1 MENVKSFILKDICKS
16 FGEKS
21 VLLGINLSFA
31 RGKVYALLGENGS
44 GKSTLA
50 KILSGEIK
58 ADCGK
63 IFGISDNSENSEYQI
78 ELKINSPKD
87 SLKYKIGIV
96 SQNPTVCKDLQVWE
110 NIFLGDGKTLSPFF
124 ANKKKFLGQIEN
136 QLLDLG
142 FSLDLKK
149 KGKDCRASEKFFV
162 CLARALFL
170 EKDILILDEPTA
182 SLSKNE
188 KEILFNI
195 IKRFKNAG
203 KIVVLITHN
212 REEALSLA
220 DEVVFL
226 QKGKAPLVGKEARK
240 RLEGFS
246 FGGAGGAQASSEN
259 VASRESS
266 VSLGEFGVQA
276 GSENAASREN
286 SVSLGESAVQA
297 VSENAASRENSVS
310 LGEFGV
316 QASSENA
323 ASRES
328 SVSLGETGAQAGS
341 ENAAS
346 RESSAFLG
354 ESGVQAG
361 SENVTSQG
369 TSRFLGKSATQ
380 VNSKK
385 SPIFAVKNLCAYETP
400 LSRIENLSFAVEA
413 GKITCVKGQWETG
426 LSLLEDVVSG
436 MKTFSKG
443 EIFFAGKWYKE
454 KDKFD
459 TRLLRQKGTSI
470 IPSDKINRGAPKSL
484 KVEELF
490 LVAKQNQGKNLF
502 QGKDLISQAK
512 VDAKLSNK
520 VSSLSGGMLQ
530 RLILRRE
537 LSLGSDFYIFSNPTS
552 GLDFAGIRDLISTL
566 KNLTE
571 KGKGIL
577 VLSVDDTEIEKIC
590 DFCIALDWKTDLE
603 KNRK

>member
-58 ADCGK
+58 ADSGK

-136 QLLDLG
+136 QLFDLG

-195 IKRFKNAG
+195 IERFKNAG

-226 QKGKAPLVGKEARK
+226 QKGKTPLVGKEARK

-246 FGGAGGAQASSEN
+246 FGGAGGGAQAVSEN
-259 VASRESS
+259 TASRESS
-266 VSLGEFGVQA
+266 VS
-276 GSENAASREN
+276 
-286 SVSLGESAVQA
+286 
-297 VSENAASRENSVS
+297 
-310 LGEFGV
+310 
-316 QASSENA
+316 
-323 ASRES
+323 
-328 SVSLGETGAQAGS
+328 
-341 ENAAS
+341 
-346 RESSAFLG
+346 LG

-361 SENVTSQG
+361 SENTASRESSVSLGESGVQANSENTASQG

-400 LSRIENLSFAVEA
+400 LSRIENLSFSVEA

-520 VSSLSGGMLQ
+520 VSSLSGGLLQ

-590 DFCIALDWKTDLE
+590 NFCIALDWKTDLE

>member
-58 ADCGK
+58 ADSGK
-63 IFGISDNSENSEYQI
+63 IFGISENSENSEYQI

-195 IKRFKNAG
+195 IERFKNAG

-220 DEVVFL
+220 DEIVFL
-226 QKGKAPLVGKEARK
+226 QKGKAPLVGKEARE

-246 FGGAGGAQASSEN
+246 FGGAGGGVQASSEN
-259 VASRESS
+259 TASRETSAF
-266 VSLGEFGVQA
+266 LGEFGVQA
-276 GSENAASREN
+276 GSENAASRE
-286 SVSLGESAVQA
+286 GSAF
-297 VSENAASRENSVS
+297 

-316 QASSENA
+316 QA
-323 ASRES
+323 
-328 SVSLGETGAQAGS
+328 GS
-341 ENAAS
+341 ENTAS

-354 ESGVQAG
+354 ESGVQAVSEIAASRESSVSLGESGAQAG
-361 SENVTSQG
+361 SENTA
-369 TSRFLGKSATQ
+369 SRESSSFLGKSATQ

>member
-58 ADCGK
+58 ADSGK

-87 SLKYKIGIV
+87 SLKHKIGIV

-162 CLARALFL
+162 CLARTLFL

-188 KEILFNI
+188 KEILFSI
-195 IKRFKNAG
+195 IERIKNAG

-212 REEALSLA
+212 REEALSVA

-226 QKGKAPLVGKEARK
+226 QKGKAPLVGKEARE

-246 FGGAGGAQASSEN
+246 FGGAGG
-259 VASRESS
+259 
-266 VSLGEFGVQA
+266 
-276 GSENAASREN
+276 
-286 SVSLGESAVQA
+286 
-297 VSENAASRENSVS
+297 
-310 LGEFGV
+310 
-316 QASSENA
+316 
-323 ASRES
+323 
-328 SVSLGETGAQAGS
+328 GAQA
-341 ENAAS
+341 
-346 RESSAFLG
+346 
-354 ESGVQAG
+354 
-361 SENVTSQG
+361 
-369 TSRFLGKSATQ
+369 Q

-443 EIFFAGKWYKE
+443 EIFFAGKTFT
-454 KDKFD
+454 KDSKPKFD

>member
-58 ADCGK
+58 ADSGK

-182 SLSKNE
+182 SLSKSE

-195 IKRFKNAG
+195 IERFKNAG

-246 FGGAGGAQASSEN
+246 FGGAGGATQAS
-259 VASRESS
+259 
-266 VSLGEFGVQA
+266 
-276 GSENAASREN
+276 SENAASRET
-286 SVSLGESAVQA
+286 
-297 VSENAASRENSVS
+297 SVS

-316 QASSENA
+316 QASSENT

-328 SVSLGETGAQAGS
+328 SS
-341 ENAAS
+341 
-346 RESSAFLG
+346 
-354 ESGVQAG
+354 
-361 SENVTSQG
+361 
-369 TSRFLGKSATQ
+369 FLGKSATQ

>member
-58 ADCGK
+58 ADSGK
-63 IFGISDNSENSEYQI
+63 IFGSDNSENSEYQI

-124 ANKKKFLGQIEN
+124 ANKKKFLEQIEN
-136 QLLDLG
+136 QLSDLG

-188 KEILFNI
+188 KEILFNVI
-195 IKRFKNAG
+195 ERFKNAG

-246 FGGAGGAQASSEN
+246 FGGAGGGAQVGSEN
-259 VASRESS
+259 VASRESSAFLGETGAQAGSENTASRESS
-266 VSLGEFGVQA
+266 VSLGESGVQA
-276 GSENAASREN
+276 N
-286 SVSLGESAVQA
+286 
-297 VSENAASRENSVS
+297 
-310 LGEFGV
+310 
-316 QASSENA
+316 SENA

-328 SVSLGETGAQAGS
+328 SVSLGESGAQAVS
-341 ENAAS
+341 ENTAS
-346 RESSAFLG
+346 RE
-354 ESGVQAG
+354 G
-361 SENVTSQG
+361 SVS
-369 TSRFLGKSATQ
+369 LGKSATQ

-385 SPIFAVKNLCAYETP
+385 PPIFAVKNLCAYETP

-490 LVAKQNQGKNLF
+490 LVAKQNQRKNLF

>member
-58 ADCGK
+58 ADSGK

-136 QLLDLG
+136 QLFDLG

-195 IKRFKNAG
+195 IERIKNAG

-246 FGGAGGAQASSEN
+246 FGGAGGGAQA
-259 VASRESS
+259 
-266 VSLGEFGVQA
+266 GCG
-276 GSENAASREN
+276 
-286 SVSLGESAVQA
+286 
-297 VSENAASRENSVS
+297 
-310 LGEFGV
+310 
-316 QASSENA
+316 NA

-328 SVSLGETGAQAGS
+328 SVSLGESGAQAVS
-341 ENAAS
+341 ERAAS

-354 ESGVQAG
+354 ES
-361 SENVTSQG
+361 
-369 TSRFLGKSATQ
+369 ATQ
-380 VNSKK
+380 DNSKK

-490 LVAKQNQGKNLF
+490 LVAKQNQRKNLF
-502 QGKDLISQAK
+502 QGKDLISQAQ

>member
-58 ADCGK
+58 ADSGK

-195 IKRFKNAG
+195 IERFKNAG

-246 FGGAGGAQASSEN
+246 FEGAGC
-259 VASRESS
+259 
-266 VSLGEFGVQA
+266 GVQA
-276 GSENAASREN
+276 S
-286 SVSLGESAVQA
+286 
-297 VSENAASRENSVS
+297 SENAASRENSVS

-328 SVSLGETGAQAGS
+328 SS
-341 ENAAS
+341 
-346 RESSAFLG
+346 
-354 ESGVQAG
+354 
-361 SENVTSQG
+361 
-369 TSRFLGKSATQ
+369 FLGKSATQ

-400 LSRIENLSFAVEA
+400 LSRIENLSFSVEA

-537 LSLGSDFYIFSNPTS
+537 LSLRSDFYIFSNPTS

>member
-58 ADCGK
+58 ADSGK

-136 QLLDLG
+136 QLFDLG

-182 SLSKNE
+182 SLSKKE

-195 IKRFKNAG
+195 IERFKNAE

-220 DEVVFL
+220 DDIVFL

-246 FGGAGGAQASSEN
+246 FGGAGG
-259 VASRESS
+259 
-266 VSLGEFGVQA
+266 
-276 GSENAASREN
+276 
-286 SVSLGESAVQA
+286 
-297 VSENAASRENSVS
+297 
-310 LGEFGV
+310 GV
-316 QASSENA
+316 QASSEKA

-328 SVSLGETGAQAGS
+328 SVSLGE
-341 ENAAS
+341 
-346 RESSAFLG
+346 
-354 ESGVQAG
+354 SGVQA
-361 SENVTSQG
+361 S
-369 TSRFLGKSATQ
+369 
-380 VNSKK
+380 SKK

-484 KVEELF
+484 KVEDLF

>member
-50 KILSGEIK
+50 KIISGEIK
-58 ADCGK
+58 ADSGK

-182 SLSKNE
+182 SLSKEE
-188 KEILFNI
+188 KEVLFKI
-195 IKRFKNAG
+195 IERFKNAG

-246 FGGAGGAQASSEN
+246 FGEAGCG
-259 VASRESS
+259 
-266 VSLGEFGVQA
+266 
-276 GSENAASREN
+276 
-286 SVSLGESAVQA
+286 VQA
-297 VSENAASRENSVS
+297 VSENTAS
-310 LGEFGV
+310 
-316 QASSENA
+316 Q
-323 ASRES
+323 ES
-328 SVSLGETGAQAGS
+328 SS
-341 ENAAS
+341 
-346 RESSAFLG
+346 FLG
-354 ESGVQAG
+354 
-361 SENVTSQG
+361 N
-369 TSRFLGKSATQ
+369 SATQ

-400 LSRIENLSFAVEA
+400 LSRIENLNFAVEA

>member
-1 MENVKSFILKDICKS
+1 MENLKSLILKDISKS

-58 ADCGK
+58 ADSGK
-63 IFGISDNSENSEYQI
+63 IFGISDNSESAEYQI

-87 SLKYKIGIV
+87 SLKHKIGIV

-182 SLSKNE
+182 SLSKSE

-195 IKRFKNAG
+195 IERFKNAG

-246 FGGAGGAQASSEN
+246 FGEAGC
-259 VASRESS
+259 
-266 VSLGEFGVQA
+266 GVQA
-276 GSENAASREN
+276 GSENAASREG
-286 SVSLGESAVQA
+286 SISLGES
-297 VSENAASRENSVS
+297 
-310 LGEFGV
+310 GV
-316 QASSENA
+316 QAGSENA

-328 SVSLGETGAQAGS
+328 SVSLGESGAQASS
-341 ENAAS
+341 ESAAS
-346 RESSAFLG
+346 QGNSS
-354 ESGVQAG
+354 
-361 SENVTSQG
+361 
-369 TSRFLGKSATQ
+369 FLGKSATQ

-385 SPIFAVKNLCAYETP
+385 SPIFAVKNLWAYETP

>member
-58 ADCGK
+58 ADSGK
-63 IFGISDNSENSEYQI
+63 IFGISENSENSEYQI

-195 IKRFKNAG
+195 IERFKNAG

-220 DEVVFL
+220 DEIVFL
-226 QKGKAPLVGKEARK
+226 QKGKAPLVGKEARE

-246 FGGAGGAQASSEN
+246 FGGAGGGVQASSEN
-259 VASRESS
+259 TASRETSAF
-266 VSLGEFGVQA
+266 LGEFGVQA
-276 GSENAASREN
+276 GSENAASRE
-286 SVSLGESAVQA
+286 GSAF
-297 VSENAASRENSVS
+297 

-316 QASSENA
+316 QA
-323 ASRES
+323 
-328 SVSLGETGAQAGS
+328 GS
-341 ENAAS
+341 ENTAS

-354 ESGVQAG
+354 ESGVQAVSEIAASRESSVSLGESGAQAG
-361 SENVTSQG
+361 SENTA
-369 TSRFLGKSATQ
+369 SRESSSFLGKSATQ

-490 LVAKQNQGKNLF
+490 LVAKQNQRKNLF

>member
-58 ADCGK
+58 ADSGK

-136 QLLDLG
+136 QLFDLG

-182 SLSKNE
+182 SLSKSE

-195 IKRFKNAG
+195 IERFKNAG

-220 DEVVFL
+220 DEIVFL
-226 QKGKAPLVGKEARK
+226 QKGKAPLVGKEARE

-246 FGGAGGAQASSEN
+246 FGGAGGVQVVSENAASRESFVSVGETAVQASSEN
-259 VASRESS
+259 TSSRESSAFLGESGAQAVSERAASRESS

-276 GSENAASREN
+276 GSES
-286 SVSLGESAVQA
+286 
-297 VSENAASRENSVS
+297 
-310 LGEFGV
+310 
-316 QASSENA
+316 
-323 ASRES
+323 
-328 SVSLGETGAQAGS
+328 
-341 ENAAS
+341 AAS

-354 ESGVQAG
+354 EFGA
-361 SENVTSQG
+361 
-369 TSRFLGKSATQ
+369 Q

>member
-58 ADCGK
+58 ADSGK

-136 QLLDLG
+136 QLFDLG

-195 IKRFKNAG
+195 IERFKNGG

-246 FGGAGGAQASSEN
+246 FGGAGGGAQAGCGN
-259 VASRESS
+259 AASRESS
-266 VSLGEFGVQA
+266 VSLGESGVQA
-276 GSENAASREN
+276 GSENAASRE
-286 SVSLGESAVQA
+286 
-297 VSENAASRENSVS
+297 
-310 LGEFGV
+310 
-316 QASSENA
+316 
-323 ASRES
+323 S
-328 SVSLGETGAQAGS
+328 SVFLGET
-341 ENAAS
+341 
-346 RESSAFLG
+346 
-354 ESGVQAG
+354 
-361 SENVTSQG
+361 
-369 TSRFLGKSATQ
+369 ATQ

-385 SPIFAVKNLCAYETP
+385 SPIFAVKNICAYETP

>member
-58 ADCGK
+58 ADSGK
-63 IFGISDNSENSEYQI
+63 IFGISENSENSEYQI

-124 ANKKKFLGQIEN
+124 ANKKKILGQIEN

-162 CLARALFL
+162 CLARTLFL

-195 IKRFKNAG
+195 IERFKNAG

-212 REEALSLA
+212 REEVLSLA

-246 FGGAGGAQASSEN
+246 FGGAGGAQA
-259 VASRESS
+259 
-266 VSLGEFGVQA
+266 
-276 GSENAASREN
+276 
-286 SVSLGESAVQA
+286 
-297 VSENAASRENSVS
+297 
-310 LGEFGV
+310 
-316 QASSENA
+316 
-323 ASRES
+323 
-328 SVSLGETGAQAGS
+328 GS

-354 ESGVQAG
+354 ESGAQAGSENTASRENSVSLGESGVQAG
-361 SENVTSQG
+361 SENTASRESSVSLGESGAQVGSENAVSQG
-369 TSRFLGKSATQ
+369 SSSFATQ

-470 IPSDKINRGAPKSL
+470 IPSDKINRGTPKSL

-537 LSLGSDFYIFSNPTS
+537 LSLGNDFYIFSNPTS

>member
-1 MENVKSFILKDICKS
+1 MENVKSFILKDISKS

-58 ADCGK
+58 ADSGK

-136 QLLDLG
+136 QLFDLG

-162 CLARALFL
+162 CLARTLFL

-195 IKRFKNAG
+195 IERFKNAG

-212 REEALSLA
+212 REEVLSLA

-246 FGGAGGAQASSEN
+246 FGGAGGAQA
-259 VASRESS
+259 
-266 VSLGEFGVQA
+266 
-276 GSENAASREN
+276 
-286 SVSLGESAVQA
+286 
-297 VSENAASRENSVS
+297 
-310 LGEFGV
+310 
-316 QASSENA
+316 
-323 ASRES
+323 
-328 SVSLGETGAQAGS
+328 GS

-354 ESGVQAG
+354 ESGAQVG
-361 SENVTSQG
+361 SENTA
-369 TSRFLGKSATQ
+369 SRESSSFLGKSATQ

-385 SPIFAVKNLCAYETP
+385 SPIFAVKNLWAYETP
-400 LSRIENLSFAVEA
+400 LLRIENLSFAVEA

-502 QGKDLISQAK
+502 HGKDLISQAK

-520 VSSLSGGMLQ
+520 VSCLSGGMLQ

>member
-58 ADCGK
+58 ADSGK

-149 KGKDCRASEKFFV
+149 KGKNCRASEKFFV

-182 SLSKNE
+182 SLSKSE

-195 IKRFKNAG
+195 IERFKNAG

-212 REEALSLA
+212 REESLSLA

-226 QKGKAPLVGKEARK
+226 QKGKTPLVGKEAWE
-240 RLEGFS
+240 RLEEFS
-246 FGGAGGAQASSEN
+246 FGEAGCVG
-259 VASRESS
+259 
-266 VSLGEFGVQA
+266 
-276 GSENAASREN
+276 
-286 SVSLGESAVQA
+286 
-297 VSENAASRENSVS
+297 
-310 LGEFGV
+310 
-316 QASSENA
+316 
-323 ASRES
+323 
-328 SVSLGETGAQAGS
+328 
-341 ENAAS
+341 NAAS

-354 ESGVQAG
+354 ESGAQAS
-361 SENVTSQG
+361 SENAASQG
-369 TSRFLGKSATQ
+369 TSSFLGKSATQ
-380 VNSKK
+380 DNSKK

>member
-58 ADCGK
+58 ADSGK

-182 SLSKNE
+182 SLSKSE

-195 IKRFKNAG
+195 IERFKNAG

-220 DEVVFL
+220 DEIVFL
-226 QKGKAPLVGKEARK
+226 QKGKAPLVGKEARE

-246 FGGAGGAQASSEN
+246 FGGAGGGVQASSEN
-259 VASRESS
+259 TASRETSAF
-266 VSLGEFGVQA
+266 LGEFGVQA
-276 GSENAASREN
+276 GSENAASRE
-286 SVSLGESAVQA
+286 GSAF
-297 VSENAASRENSVS
+297 

-316 QASSENA
+316 QA
-323 ASRES
+323 
-328 SVSLGETGAQAGS
+328 GS
-341 ENAAS
+341 ENTAS

-354 ESGVQAG
+354 ESGVQAVSEIAASRESSVSLGESGAQAG
-361 SENVTSQG
+361 SENTA
-369 TSRFLGKSATQ
+369 SRESSSFLGKSATQ

>member
-58 ADCGK
+58 ADSGK

-195 IKRFKNAG
+195 IERFKNAG

-246 FGGAGGAQASSEN
+246 FGGAGGAT
-259 VASRESS
+259 
-266 VSLGEFGVQA
+266 
-276 GSENAASREN
+276 
-286 SVSLGESAVQA
+286 
-297 VSENAASRENSVS
+297 
-310 LGEFGV
+310 

-328 SVSLGETGAQAGS
+328 SVSLGE
-341 ENAAS
+341 
-346 RESSAFLG
+346 
-354 ESGVQAG
+354 SGVQAV
-361 SENVTSQG
+361 SERAASQG
-369 TSRFLGKSATQ
+369 TSSFLGNFATQ

>member
-1 MENVKSFILKDICKS
+1 VENVKSFILKDICKS

-58 ADCGK
+58 ADSGK

-328 SVSLGETGAQAGS
+328 SS
-341 ENAAS
+341 
-346 RESSAFLG
+346 
-354 ESGVQAG
+354 
-361 SENVTSQG
+361 
-369 TSRFLGKSATQ
+369 FLGKSATQ

>member
-1 MENVKSFILKDICKS
+1 VENVKSFILKDISKS

-58 ADCGK
+58 ADSGK

-136 QLLDLG
+136 QLFNLG

-328 SVSLGETGAQAGS
+328 SS
-341 ENAAS
+341 
-346 RESSAFLG
+346 
-354 ESGVQAG
+354 
-361 SENVTSQG
+361 
-369 TSRFLGKSATQ
+369 FLGKSATQ

-590 DFCIALDWKTDLE
+590 DFCIALD
-603 KNRK
+603 

>member
-1 MENVKSFILKDICKS
+1 MENVKSFILKDISKS

-58 ADCGK
+58 ADSGK
-63 IFGISDNSENSEYQI
+63 IFGISDNSESAEYQI

-195 IKRFKNAG
+195 IERFKNAG

-246 FGGAGGAQASSEN
+246 FGGAGG
-259 VASRESS
+259 
-266 VSLGEFGVQA
+266 
-276 GSENAASREN
+276 
-286 SVSLGESAVQA
+286 
-297 VSENAASRENSVS
+297 
-310 LGEFGV
+310 V

-328 SVSLGETGAQAGS
+328 SVFLGETATQASS
-341 ENAAS
+341 ENTAS
-346 RESSAFLG
+346 RESS
-354 ESGVQAG
+354 S
-361 SENVTSQG
+361 
-369 TSRFLGKSATQ
+369 FLGKSATQ

-512 VDAKLSNK
+512 VDAKLFNK

>member
-50 KILSGEIK
+50 KILSGEKK
-58 ADCGK
+58 ADSGK

-195 IKRFKNAG
+195 IERFKNAG

-246 FGGAGGAQASSEN
+246 FGGAGGGVQASSEHT
-259 VASRESS
+259 ASRESS
-266 VSLGEFGVQA
+266 VSLGESGVQA
-276 GSENAASREN
+276 GSENAASRE
-286 SVSLGESAVQA
+286 
-297 VSENAASRENSVS
+297 
-310 LGEFGV
+310 
-316 QASSENA
+316 
-323 ASRES
+323 S
-328 SVSLGETGAQAGS
+328 SVFLGET
-341 ENAAS
+341 
-346 RESSAFLG
+346 
-354 ESGVQAG
+354 
-361 SENVTSQG
+361 
-369 TSRFLGKSATQ
+369 ATQ

-385 SPIFAVKNLCAYETP
+385 SPIFAVKNICAYETP

-470 IPSDKINRGAPKSL
+470 IPSNKINRGAPKSL

>member
-1 MENVKSFILKDICKS
+1 MENVKSFILKDISKS

-58 ADCGK
+58 ADSGK

-136 QLLDLG
+136 QLFDLG

-195 IKRFKNAG
+195 IERFKNAG

-246 FGGAGGAQASSEN
+246 FGEAGGAVQAGSEN

-266 VSLGEFGVQA
+266 VSLGESGVQA
-276 GSENAASREN
+276 GSEN
-286 SVSLGESAVQA
+286 
-297 VSENAASRENSVS
+297 
-310 LGEFGV
+310 
-316 QASSENA
+316 
-323 ASRES
+323 
-328 SVSLGETGAQAGS
+328 T
-341 ENAAS
+341 AS

-354 ESGVQAG
+354 ESGVQVG
-361 SENVTSQG
+361 SENAA
-369 TSRFLGKSATQ
+369 SRESSVFLGGSGAQASSESAASRESSAFLGEFGVQAVSENTASREISSFLGKSATQ

>member
-58 ADCGK
+58 ADSGK

-124 ANKKKFLGQIEN
+124 AKKKKILGQIEN
-136 QLLDLG
+136 QLFDLG

-195 IKRFKNAG
+195 IERFKNAG

-226 QKGKAPLVGKEARK
+226 QKGKMPLVGKEARK

-246 FGGAGGAQASSEN
+246 FGGAGG
-259 VASRESS
+259 
-266 VSLGEFGVQA
+266 GVPA
-276 GSENAASREN
+276 GSENTA
-286 SVSLGESAVQA
+286 
-297 VSENAASRENSVS
+297 
-310 LGEFGV
+310 
-316 QASSENA
+316 
-323 ASRES
+323 
-328 SVSLGETGAQAGS
+328 
-341 ENAAS
+341 
-346 RESSAFLG
+346 
-354 ESGVQAG
+354 
-361 SENVTSQG
+361 SQG

>member
-50 KILSGEIK
+50 KILFGEIK
-58 ADCGK
+58 ADSGK

-110 NIFLGDGKTLSPFF
+110 NIFLGDGKILSPFF

-195 IKRFKNAG
+195 IERFKNAG

-226 QKGKAPLVGKEARK
+226 QKGKVPLVGKEARE

-246 FGGAGGAQASSEN
+246 FGGAGGGVQAVSENTASRETSVSLGEFGVQVGSEN

-266 VSLGEFGVQA
+266 VSLGE
-276 GSENAASREN
+276 AAT
-286 SVSLGESAVQA
+286 QA
-297 VSENAASRENSVS
+297 VSENV
-310 LGEFGV
+310 
-316 QASSENA
+316 
-323 ASRES
+323 
-328 SVSLGETGAQAGS
+328 
-341 ENAAS
+341 AS

-354 ESGVQAG
+354 ETAVQAG
-361 SENVTSQG
+361 SENTASQG
-369 TSRFLGKSATQ
+369 TSSFLGKSATQ

-490 LVAKQNQGKNLF
+490 LMAKQNQGKNLF

>member
-1 MENVKSFILKDICKS
+1 MENVKSFILKDISKS

-58 ADCGK
+58 ADSGK
-63 IFGISDNSENSEYQI
+63 IFGISENSENSEYQI

-136 QLLDLG
+136 QLFDLG

-162 CLARALFL
+162 CLARTLFL

-195 IKRFKNAG
+195 IERFKNAG

-246 FGGAGGAQASSEN
+246 FGEAGGAVQAGSEN

-266 VSLGEFGVQA
+266 VSLGESGVQA
-276 GSENAASREN
+276 GSEN
-286 SVSLGESAVQA
+286 
-297 VSENAASRENSVS
+297 
-310 LGEFGV
+310 
-316 QASSENA
+316 
-323 ASRES
+323 
-328 SVSLGETGAQAGS
+328 T
-341 ENAAS
+341 AS

-354 ESGVQAG
+354 ESGVQVG
-361 SENVTSQG
+361 SENAA
-369 TSRFLGKSATQ
+369 SRESSVFLGGSGAQASSESAASRESSAFLGEFGVQAVSENTASREISSFLGKSATQ

>member
-50 KILSGEIK
+50 KIISGEIK
-58 ADCGK
+58 ADSGK

-195 IKRFKNAG
+195 IERFKNAG

-226 QKGKAPLVGKEARK
+226 QKGKAPLVGKEARE

-246 FGGAGGAQASSEN
+246 FGGAGC
-259 VASRESS
+259 
-266 VSLGEFGVQA
+266 
-276 GSENAASREN
+276 
-286 SVSLGESAVQA
+286 
-297 VSENAASRENSVS
+297 
-310 LGEFGV
+310 GV
-316 QASSENA
+316 QASSEN
-323 ASRES
+323 
-328 SVSLGETGAQAGS
+328 T
-341 ENAAS
+341 AS

-354 ESGVQAG
+354 ESGVQAVSEIAASRESSVSLGESGVQAG
-361 SENVTSQG
+361 SENAASQG
-369 TSRFLGKSATQ
+369 TSSFLGKSATQ

-385 SPIFAVKNLCAYETP
+385 SPIFVVKNLCAYETP

-470 IPSDKINRGAPKSL
+470 IPSDKINRGVPKSL

>member
-58 ADCGK
+58 ADSGK

-195 IKRFKNAG
+195 IERFKNAG

-226 QKGKAPLVGKEARK
+226 QKGKAPLVGKEAQE

-246 FGGAGGAQASSEN
+246 FGGAGG
-259 VASRESS
+259 
-266 VSLGEFGVQA
+266 VQA
-276 GSENAASREN
+276 G
-286 SVSLGESAVQA
+286 
-297 VSENAASRENSVS
+297 
-310 LGEFGV
+310 
-316 QASSENA
+316 SENA

-328 SVSLGETGAQAGS
+328 SVSLGE
-341 ENAAS
+341 
-346 RESSAFLG
+346 
-354 ESGVQAG
+354 SGVQA
-361 SENVTSQG
+361 
-369 TSRFLGKSATQ
+369 Q

-385 SPIFAVKNLCAYETP
+385 SPIFAVKNLWAYETP

>member
-58 ADCGK
+58 ADSGK
-63 IFGISDNSENSEYQI
+63 IFGISDDSENSEYQI

-124 ANKKKFLGQIEN
+124 AKKKKFLGQIEN

-162 CLARALFL
+162 CLARTLFL

-195 IKRFKNAG
+195 IERFKNAG

-246 FGGAGGAQASSEN
+246 FGGAGGGA
-259 VASRESS
+259 
-266 VSLGEFGVQA
+266 
-276 GSENAASREN
+276 
-286 SVSLGESAVQA
+286 QA
-297 VSENAASRENSVS
+297 VSEN
-310 LGEFGV
+310 
-316 QASSENA
+316 
-323 ASRES
+323 
-328 SVSLGETGAQAGS
+328 T
-341 ENAAS
+341 AS
-346 RESSAFLG
+346 RESSASLG
-354 ESGVQAG
+354 ESGV
-361 SENVTSQG
+361 
-369 TSRFLGKSATQ
+369 Q